1 VGGGGKENI
10 ALLNMA
16 IIYFGE
22 KFVHWRLAI
31 ICPKHKALT
40 NPDKVKHQQT
50 QHSAISW
57 LSP

>member
-1 VGGGGKENI
+1 MGGGGKENI

-31 ICPKHKALT
+31 IY
-40 NPDKVKHQQT
+40 V
-50 QHSAISW
+50 
-57 LSP
+57 LSTKRED